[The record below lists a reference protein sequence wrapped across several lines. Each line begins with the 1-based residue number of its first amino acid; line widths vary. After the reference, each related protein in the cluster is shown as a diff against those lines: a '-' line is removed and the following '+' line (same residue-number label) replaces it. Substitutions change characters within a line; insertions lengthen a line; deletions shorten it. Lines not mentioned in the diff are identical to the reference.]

1 MDGMFAI
8 EKGRD
13 GIRAGGYNDPSP
25 CRHPDRCRRSV
36 SRAGRRSRQAR
47 SDQETGH
54 GRRHDNGVSCPKNSE
69 PRKAVKA
76 GVKFDAEDVHDQMT
90 ATEKTK
96 TTNETTRK

>member
-13 GIRAGGYNDPSP
+13 GIAAGGYKNPGP
-25 CRHPDRCRRSV
+25 CRHVAEALVAPAAGAIKHGPIRKPGMDEGMTMV
-36 SRAGRRSRQAR
+36 FRAQ
-47 SDQETGH
+47 D
-54 GRRHDNGVSCPKNSE
+54 SE

-76 GVKFDAEDVHDQMT
+76 GVKFEAEDAHEQMT

-96 TTNETTRK
+96 TTNENTRK

>member
-1 MDGMFAI
+1 MDEGMTMVF
-8 EKGRD
+8 
-13 GIRAGGYNDPSP
+13 RAP
-25 CRHPDRCRRSV
+25 
-36 SRAGRRSRQAR
+36 
-47 SDQETGH
+47 EL
-54 GRRHDNGVSCPKNSE
+54 E